1 MSQNIGS
8 GFHLVIAGNRNVN
21 TFANTLRAV
30 ANYWK
35 NPTVEAVYLVR
46 IEFNKKE
53 EMPDWRKLCYSLL
66 PRLSEYYEV
75 AIPDVTAY
83 ATVLPRLFRQLLIER
98 NITHDSVIV
107 DMTNGTK
114 TWCDFV
120 YLVCTFMQ
128 VTNLF
133 RVKVPKEVY
142 SRPYKD
148 IDVEL
153 LTVQFEPVLKLN
165 DLQRL
170 VRSTY
175 SEYIFYLKEVT
186 EFINWVRTESS
197 LILDPERLYERLL
210 KAFEHYMRANYDSC
224 IVSVA
229 TILEEILDEV
239 FRIME
244 HQFGSYWMVL
254 INNHLPAN
262 SVGSKAHTL
271 GQACTRT
278 NYLIAGIENSFTKST
293 QGQSLKKLK
302 ETFEFAPLIPVGMLC
317 QSLAMIRNYS
327 GHGNPYSSFLQTET
341 DARQMLHGILY
352 MFGKMRICRLF
363 RRG

>member
-1 MSQNIGS
+1 MSQNIEPGL
-8 GFHLVIAGNRNVN
+8 HLVIAGNRNVN

-30 ANYWK
+30 TNYWK
-35 NPTVEAVYLVR
+35 DRTVEAVHLIR
-46 IEFNKKE
+46 IESGKKE

-66 PRLSEYYEV
+66 PGLSEYHEV
-75 AIPDVTAY
+75 TIPDVTTY
-83 ATVLPRLFRQLLIER
+83 ATVLPGLFRQLLIER
-98 NITHDSVIV
+98 NVTPGSIIV

-120 YLVCTFMQ
+120 YLVCTIMQ

-133 RVKVPKEVY
+133 RIKAPKEVY
-142 SRPYKD
+142 SQPYENV
-148 IDVEL
+148 DVEV

-186 EFINWVRTESS
+186 EFVNWVRTKSS
-197 LILDPERLYERLL
+197 LMLNPEHLYERLL
-210 KAFEHYMRANYDSC
+210 KAFEHYMRSNFDSC
-224 IVSVA
+224 IISVA

-239 FRIME
+239 FKIME
-244 HQFGSYWMVL
+244 HRFRLHWMVL
-254 INNHLPAN
+254 INNRLPAN
-262 SVGSKAHTL
+262 SIGSKAHTL
-271 GQACTRT
+271 GQACIRT
-278 NYLIAGIENSFTKST
+278 NYLIAGIENSFTKSA

-302 ETFEFAPLIPVGMLC
+302 ETFEFAPLIPIGTLC

-341 DARQMLHGILY
+341 DARQILHGVLY